1 MGYIFTPKMSN
12 TEKQYLQYIEHSR
25 WGVLASSPPFKRGE
39 EGIICTG
46 PSELYKKHFN
56 MLACDY
62 SPWTTLNLQ
71 MNRTNLQLGL
81 APKNLTKACVALQVI
96 QQSTPNDCED
106 KIEWYLP
113 EHVQKIVMSSAPQ
126 LNALPQPQCPGENK
140 GRFVPLAIQAQME
153 QNLAPRT
160 LGAWTDHQ
168 TCAIGGEQSELAQ
181 WE

>member
-25 WGVLASSPPFKRGE
+25 WGVLASSPPFKRGG

-113 EHVQKIVMSSAPQ
+113 EHVQKIVMYSCLLLLNLTLCLSHSAQ
-126 LNALPQPQCPGENK
+126 VRIRVASFHWRSRHKWNK
-140 GRFVPLAIQAQME
+140 TSPPEHWAHEPIIK
-153 QNLAPRT
+153 LAP
-160 LGAWTDHQ
+160 
-168 TCAIGGEQSELAQ
+168 
-181 WE
+181 